1 MGTSA
6 IEISDVSLAFTQA
19 NFRTQIFTNLNLEI
33 TKGEFLS
40 VVGASGTG
48 KTTLLNLIAGFVKP
62 EIGDI
67 RFTNS
72 ESKVGFGFQNA
83 SLFPWLS
90 VRENIEFG
98 LNLKAQGKLDRGEKE
113 DRISHLVE
121 TLGLDN
127 LLQQPVHSLSGGQ
140 AQRVA
145 IARTL
150 AIEPEILL
158 LDEPFGALDAGTR
171 HALQDWLKHLQK
183 KLGLTVV
190 LVTHDLEEALYL
202 GNRVAL
208 LNPEIKQLQ
217 TSECHF
223 TDRYGLTETDT
234 HKQILKLLKQTKE
247 QTWQI

>member
-6 IEISDVSLAFTQA
+6 IQITDVSLAFTRA
-19 NFRTQIFTNLNLEI
+19 NFRTQIFANLNLEI
-33 TKGEFLS
+33 SQGEFLS

-48 KTTLLNLIAGFVKP
+48 KTTLLNLIAGFLQP
-62 EIGDI
+62 EHGEI

-72 ESKVGFGFQNA
+72 KSKISFGFQSA

-90 VRENIEFG
+90 VRDNIEFG
-98 LNLKAQGKLDRGEKE
+98 LNLKAQGNLNRQERQ
-113 DRISHLVE
+113 DRITHLVE
-121 TLGLDN
+121 ILGLEN
-127 LLQQPVHSLSGGQ
+127 LLQQPVSSLSGGQ

-171 HALQDWLKHLQK
+171 HALQDWLKNLQQQ
-183 KLGLTVV
+183 LGLTVV

-202 GNRVAL
+202 GDRVAL
-208 LNPEIKQLQ
+208 LNHEIKQLQ
-217 TSECHF
+217 IYECRF
-223 TDRYGLTETDT
+223 TDRFGLTETET